1 MRTPEI
7 FVRGIGAF
15 VPPTVSVES
24 AVADGLCS
32 AEHAKVHDMLGAAVA
47 GDIPAPEMA
56 LRAAREAIGRGG
68 ADAGDLGLLLYAD
81 VWHQGPDGWSP
92 QYYLQRHLVGGD
104 LLALEVRQG
113 CNGVLSALELAGGFM
128 AGDPRRRDALI
139 VTADNFGTARMDR
152 WCSGPDF
159 VLGDAGSAVVLS
171 RETGFARLL
180 SVSSISVPE
189 AEELHRAGTPLFPPS
204 ATTGEA
210 VDFSARAEEF
220 GRMCSV
226 DGDLALAWVI
236 VQQRMM
242 RVLGRTL
249 SEAGITANDLTR
261 TVFTSLSPEAV
272 EHRWM
277 SVLRMPMSKSSW
289 DYARTVGHLGA
300 SDHLVSLDHLLSTGQ
315 LGPGDH
321 VLLGGI
327 GPGVTISCAV
337 LEILSTPPWI

>member
-1 MRTPEI
+1 
-7 FVRGIGAF
+7 
-15 VPPTVSVES
+15 VES
-24 AVADGLCS
+24 AVAEGLCT

-56 LRAAREAIGRGG
+56 LRAAREAMGRGG
-68 ADAGDLGLLLYAD
+68 TGAGDLGLLLYAD

-92 QYYLQRHLVGGD
+92 QYYLQHHLVGGD

-113 CNGVLSALELAGGFM
+113 CNGVLSSLELAGGFM

-171 RETGFARLL
+171 HETGFAQLL

-189 AEELHRAGTPLFPPS
+189 AEELHRAGTTLFPPS

-220 GRMCSV
+220 GRMCST
-226 DGDLALAWVI
+226 DSDLALAWVI

-277 SVLRMPMSKSSW
+277 AVLRMPMSKSTW

-315 LGPGDH
+315 LAPGDH

-327 GPGVTISCAV
+327 GPGITISCAV
-337 LEILSTPPWI
+337 LKILSTPSWI